1 MSQVPLLSAA
11 VQAAPCTQQHCQHQ
25 HHGGDHHVV
34 RSEHRQAGSGAED
47 PHPPGGPVLRLLPLL
62 QEQHHE
68 QRRQSKV
75 QARSVKGEE
84 TPQQAAQCCARNPV
98 EVVQQGEPE
107 VEVPPGH
114 AFRRLQSGH
123 QGKRLVAQHVDQKRP
138 NLSQALVFVQQAQP
152 VEHVPGIDHDGQ
164 QKRLHGVKSRSQ
176 QRDGQVAITGAA
188 LTIQRSEAM
197 EVLTQTINKANGSN
211 PDLVAVMGGEPEEMF
226 RRAISELG
234 GMKQFVKPGQ
244 KVVVK
249 PNIGWDK
256 VPELAGNTNPKLIEE
271 IVRQCFAAGAKEVVV
286 FDHTCDD
293 WQKCYKNSGIEA
305 AAKKAGAKVMP
316 AHLESYYKPID
327 LPKGKKMK
335 KAKVHE
341 AILDCDVWIN
351 VPILKNHGGANL
363 TISMKN
369 HMGIVWDRGF
379 FHQNDLQQCIADI
392 CTLQKKAVLNVVDA
406 YRIMKTN
413 GPRGRSA
420 SDVVL
425 AKGLFISP
433 DIVAV
438 DTAAAKFFNQVREM
452 PLDTVGHLANG
463 EALKIGTMNIDK
475 LNVKRIKM

>member
-1 MSQVPLLSAA
+1 M
-11 VQAAPCTQQHCQHQ
+11 
-25 HHGGDHHVV
+25 D
-34 RSEHRQAGSGAED
+34 
-47 PHPPGGPVLRLLPLL
+47 
-62 QEQHHE
+62 
-68 QRRQSKV
+68 RRDFLK
-75 QARSVKGEE
+75 
-84 TPQQAAQCCARNPV
+84 T
-98 EVVQQGEPE
+98 
-107 VEVPPGH
+107 
-114 AFRRLQSGH
+114 
-123 QGKRLVAQHVDQKRP
+123 
-138 NLSQALVFVQQAQP
+138 
-152 VEHVPGIDHDGQ
+152 
-164 QKRLHGVKSRSQ
+164 
-176 QRDGQVAITGAA
+176 VAITGAA

-244 KVVVK
+244 K
-249 PNIGWDK
+249 
-256 VPELAGNTNPKLIEE
+256 
-271 IVRQCFAAGAKEVVV
+271 VVV